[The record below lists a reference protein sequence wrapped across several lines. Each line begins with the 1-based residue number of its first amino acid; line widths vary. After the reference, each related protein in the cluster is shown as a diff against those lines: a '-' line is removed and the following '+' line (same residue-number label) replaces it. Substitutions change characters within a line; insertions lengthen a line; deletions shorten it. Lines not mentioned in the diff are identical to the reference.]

1 MSLPWRHEEQQG
13 GGMLNLAAMNQS
25 QVTCTQRL
33 RAFLII
39 CSLLGVI
46 ISIGTIKMN
55 RPTLLGDDWE
65 APYNRIKARFN
76 DGRL

>member
-1 MSLPWRHEEQQG
+1 MSLPMRREEQQG
-13 GGMLNLAAMNQS
+13 AGMLSLAAMSQS

-39 CSLLGVI
+39 FSLLGVI
-46 ISIGTIKMN
+46 ISVGTIKMN
-55 RPTLLGDDWE
+55 RQTLLGDDWE
-65 APYNRIKARFN
+65 VPYNRIKARFN